1 MEDEET
7 KPFGFEAI
15 KSFFHL
21 IKKRILGEF
30 RYICERYFWRAKAR
44 KGKKKFVARRKGD
57 NLNESLGM
65 SSKKNNQHLLHQRGG
80 RTWHDFQ
87 GRRTVGRYNILGSV
101 FEV

>member
-1 MEDEET
+1 MKRLSRLEDEET
-7 KPFGFEAI
+7 KPFGVEAI

-57 NLNESLGM
+57 NLNESLGT
-65 SSKKNNQHLLHQRGG
+65 SFKKTTNIYCTREEVVHGMIFKEDVQLGG
-80 RTWHDFQ
+80 TI
-87 GRRTVGRYNILGSV
+87 Y
-101 FEV
+101 